1 MIKIRKILC
10 PVDFS
15 DASRKSIRYAREF
28 AQGMGASLHLLNVVE
43 PRPMAVDMSLSYVP
57 LEEDLEKA
65 AREDLDA
72 IVKEEAAHGLEVTSD
87 VEIGTP
93 SEIILDKAEELDVNL
108 IILGSH
114 GKTGL
119 SRLLMGSVAES
130 VVRRAMCPVL
140 IVKSEEKEFIE
151 EEEEK

>member
-1 MIKIRKILC
+1 MITIDKILC

-15 DASRKSIRYAREF
+15 EVSGKSIRYAREF
-28 AQGMGASLHLLNVVE
+28 AVGMGASLHLLNVVE

-65 AREDLDA
+65 AREDL
-72 IVKEEAAHGLEVTSD
+72 EEIAGAERKHGVEVSLDVRIGSPSDSILEVA
-87 VEIGTP
+87 
-93 SEIILDKAEELDVNL
+93 AEEGVSL

-130 VVRRAMCPVL
+130 VVRKAKCPVL
-140 IVKSEEKEFIE
+140 IVKAEEKDFVSDDE
-151 EEEEK
+151 